1 MMKGKTIVD
10 TEKLQELLK
19 LVRAFED
26 SLSTAEIA
34 TENGELMASDLS
46 ERMAETKEDYMK
58 KHEYNRNRIS
68 SNIIA
73 DYARDALFSVREMG
87 GQYYNI
93 IKVLESLEISEHGN
107 THEQTAVEV
116 EGKSRN
122 ASVRKQ

>member
-26 SLSTAEIA
+26 QLSAAEIA

-73 DYARDALFSVREMG
+73 DYARDALFSVASMSR
-87 GQYYNI
+87 QYNTIIELLKNI
-93 IKVLESLEISEHGN
+93 AISEHDN
-107 THEQTAVEV
+107 I
-116 EGKSRN
+116 
-122 ASVRKQ
+122 